1 MYVHINFES
10 KSKNVPLPKSLSVAL
25 PEYVCVCEK
34 ESETEKHIQIINK
47 WIDETCFSKELFL
60 IMAKLKDIYIQSRAS
75 GTFCDEYY
83 ILIDTHTLTFT

>member
-25 PEYVCVCEK
+25 PEYVCVCVYEK

-60 IMAKLKDIYIQSRAS
+60 IMAKLKDIYIYKAEPVVPFAMSII
-75 GTFCDEYY
+75 F
-83 ILIDTHTLTFT
+83 